1 MKCKKCGKTLD
12 GAIYRGILCE
22 RCYEKSIG
30 FLRVGS
36 SGELK
41 NYDGWTRKMKELNEM
56 SLEELFILQRQV
68 GKAIEKRIKVA
79 QSKVKQKG

>member
-1 MKCKKCGKTLD
+1 MVDLLEMVIVKFVMVIKKMKCKKCGKTLD

-41 NYDGWTRKMKELNEM
+41 NYDG
-56 SLEELFILQRQV
+56 
-68 GKAIEKRIKVA
+68 
-79 QSKVKQKG
+79 